1 MTSYKRNGN
10 KWTIN
15 ETLTLQREYELLELT
30 VQEMSIRHQRSENAI
45 LYRLESEGFIECW
58 SEVKGFDLDNYK
70 KNVNGDLI
78 VTDDEEVDDDDDAD
92 EDYEEDEEEDDDD
105 EEEVVEKDIYEQE
118 VGILSD
124 RVWSLETSVSQIS
137 SMVKQIFDVL
147 TLNKLNTPKTQ
158 TQNY

>member
-78 VTDDEEVDDDDDAD
+78 VTDDEVDDEDDDAD
-92 EDYEEDEEEDDDD
+92 EDYEEEDDDDD
-105 EEEVVEKDIYEQE
+105 EEEVEKDIYEQE

-147 TLNKLNTPKTQ
+147 TLNKLNTTQTQTQ
-158 TQNY
+158 TQNH

>member
-78 VTDDEEVDDDDDAD
+78 VTEDEDEDEDDVDDVDED
-92 EDYEEDEEEDDDD
+92 EDYVDEDDDD
-105 EEEVVEKDIYEQE
+105 VVEKDIYEQE

-147 TLNKLNTPKTQ
+147 TLNKLNTPQTQ
-158 TQNY
+158 TQNH